1 MLSILNKI
9 ICVFG
14 LQLYKSKSLIS
25 KPIDEN
31 KVQILYD
38 LNFQNSCKEV
48 RPNTLL
54 DTNRLVNL
62 WEYCQRS
69 NPEGVILEVGS
80 YKGGGALHLS
90 NCQPQ
95 RKVFIFESFEGFETV
110 DEKLDINFNM
120 KQFKDT
126 AQAKVESLFN
136 AKGRTAIVT
145 PGFFPDS
152 AKNIEIPA
160 ISFVHLDVDIY
171 KATIESLLYLDD
183 KMMDKSFIVLDDCR
197 RGCEGVDKAV
207 DEFIKQSNNWI
218 YLPLFPSQGLL
229 VHKSWM
235 NEQV

>member
-9 ICVFG
+9 IRVFG

-69 NPEGVILEVGS
+69 NPEGAILEVGS

>member
-1 MLSILNKI
+1 M
-9 ICVFG
+9 
-14 LQLYKSKSLIS
+14 
-25 KPIDEN
+25 
-31 KVQILYD
+31 
-38 LNFQNSCKEV
+38 
-48 RPNTLL
+48 
-54 DTNRLVNL
+54 NL

-69 NPEGVILEVGS
+69 NPEGAILEVGS

-90 NCQPQ
+90 NCQPH
-95 RKVFIFESFEGFETV
+95 RKVFVFESFEGFESV

-120 KQFKDT
+120 QQFKDT
-126 AQAKVESLFN
+126 AQAKVESLFT

-152 AKNIEIPA
+152 AKNMEIPA

-171 KATIESLLYLDD
+171 KATIESLLYLDE

-207 DEFIKQSNNWI
+207 EEFLKQSKNWI

-235 NEQV
+235 NEKV